1 MALLISLSGW
11 LRPYNDEIALA
22 IIATLLA
29 VFGDS
34 INRTVRKLV
43 RQYWVGFRVLI
54 FVALCTFGYGT
65 LTVWLVPLLARVLIG
80 LSAPVY
86 VASVVGSFLVL
97 GILAERYHKG

>member
-22 IIATLLA
+22 IIATLLV

>member
-11 LRPYNDEIALA
+11 LRPHNDEIALA
-22 IIATLLA
+22 IIATLLV

-86 VASVVGSFLVL
+86 MASVVGSFLVL